1 MNINTLGSTIYS
13 YDCVNFCYIVLAV
26 VSLMSQVLSFNIYSL
41 FKKPNRLIRWIVVFM
56 KF

>member
-13 YDCVNFCYIVLAV
+13 CEFLLYSVVL
-26 VSLMSQVLSFNIYSL
+26 SPMSQVLSFNIYSL